1 LLLLESQCDAQFSA
15 GSGSE
20 VKRQRMSDDADYQ
33 PPGHGRSS
41 AAAAAAGGVA
51 GDSDSAGSY
60 RAAQPHI
67 ASAAGVEQQL
77 LRLQSQ
83 QGAALAADQQYGG
96 DLSRLL
102 ELQHASSYATSLGAG
117 AGNANLAAVMA
128 AANAAAVAAAAAAAT
143 ETTGTSKD
151 DGSEE
156 ERVRRR
162 REINRNSQKRIRERR
177 NKEMESVKHEVR

>member
-1 LLLLESQCDAQFSA
+1 VLLLLLLQGDAQFSA

-41 AAAAAAGGVA
+41 AAAAGIV

-67 ASAAGVEQQL
+67 ASAAGVEQHL
-77 LRLQSQ
+77 LKLQSQ

-117 AGNANLAAVMA
+117 AANANLAAVMA
-128 AANAAAVAAAAAAAT
+128 AANAAAAAAAAAAAT

-177 NKEMESVKHEVR
+177 NKEMETVKHEVGC